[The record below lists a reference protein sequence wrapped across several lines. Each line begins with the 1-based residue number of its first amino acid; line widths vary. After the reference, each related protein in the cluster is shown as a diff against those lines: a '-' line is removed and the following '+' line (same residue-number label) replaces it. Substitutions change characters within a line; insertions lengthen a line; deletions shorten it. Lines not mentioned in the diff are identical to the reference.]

1 MKVFIGSVLGAAIV
15 TACPAWAGTGKLALT
30 GGVSTIDGAAGGGIS
45 PWALIGTQATDGEVG
60 AAINV
65 SALPT
70 KDYSHRSASAM
81 VGLYNRVELSLSQ
94 QDFDAS
100 PATALN
106 GLGFSVQPGQH
117 IRLNTVGAKLRVG
130 GNAILDSDSL
140 MPQVAVGLMAKRV
153 DAGSINPVL
162 SFLDADRSG
171 VDVYVSATKL
181 FLAEGVLV
189 NATLRST
196 RANQGGLLG
205 FGAAAPGRSGR
216 SLQAEFALARLIS
229 RTVAVGM
236 EYRQMPNNLEALGNA
251 AGLGSAL
258 RQDSWKDLF
267 VAWAPNRNLS
277 LTAAYVDLGR
287 VVPGVTG
294 ERRQRGVY
302 VALQGAF

>member
-1 MKVFIGSVLGAAIV
+1 MRVISGSVLSVAALAV
-15 TACPAWAGTGKLALT
+15 STAWAGTGKLALT

-45 PWALIGTQATDGEVG
+45 PWAVIGTQATEGEVG
-60 AAINV
+60 VAVNA

-70 KDYSHRSASAM
+70 KDYSHRSVSAI

-94 QDFDAS
+94 QSFDAS

-117 IRLNTVGAKLRVG
+117 IRLNTVGAKLRVVG
-130 GNAILDSDSL
+130 DAILDTL

-181 FLAEGVLV
+181 FLAQGLLA

-205 FGAAAPGRSGR
+205 FGAAAPGRSSR
-216 SLQAEFALARLIS
+216 SVQAEFALARLIS
-229 RTVAVGM
+229 RTVAVGL

-287 VVPGVTG
+287 VVPGITG
-294 ERRQRGVY
+294 ERRQRGIY